1 MTTCPKFLDPT
12 MVCGQLGICMKSMKD
27 LVASPT
33 CEDCTGGVAAV
44 ANILIGETE
53 EIIAFLNV
61 QQIVTEQTNPCITHF
76 SG

>member
-33 CEDCTGGVAAV
+33 CVAAV
-44 ANILIGETE
+44 ANVLIGETE